1 MGRIRQSFCMMSN
14 IFREER
20 RDKRVIMGFILGV
33 ALFGYWM
40 FFFHRYVQET
50 GETVNVLET
59 FIFIGHH

>member
-40 FFFHRYVQET
+40 FFFSQVCT
-50 GETVNVLET
+50 GNGGT
-59 FIFIGHH
+59 G